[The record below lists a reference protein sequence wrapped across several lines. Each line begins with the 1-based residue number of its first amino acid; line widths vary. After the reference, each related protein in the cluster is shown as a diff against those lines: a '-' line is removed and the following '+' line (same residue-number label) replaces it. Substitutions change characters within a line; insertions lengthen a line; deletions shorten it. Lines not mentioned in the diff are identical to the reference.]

1 MDYRLQYAPKVQSVT
16 LDLLDSLNSRIQKCS
31 NIIDTHRMNPEINIS
46 ILNEALERIFADM
59 TSEISH
65 LNKMSNIIRR
75 AGKRNQRLKVKNF
88 QIKNEDKDA
97 ERTLLDNFK
106 RHIGDRFPMVSNIIQ
121 HRLAK
126 AMIFRRKRI
135 LYWRFRHQ
143 EAQIND
149 LETDPNI
156 SDTSLEPKLVV
167 SSAQV
172 SLQQEDKQET
182 GATEP
187 VISSSQIQRATTLE
201 PDKSKMFDKS
211 PSAVS
216 TVTIALINDETFNFP
231 TAPGANAKRKY
242 EQLKKERL
250 AAHRTVLKEIDE
262 LYYNKDSALGS
273 SVSAQLSRTVAER
286 ELERTL
292 ETDVQIIGNIIC
304 PYCLCPLPATE
315 VFDQRKWRNHVI
327 NDLDPYV
334 CLFEECNEPNKLY
347 KHRGKWLSHM
357 HQHIQ
362 HWRCPSH
369 RELDPFLTREE
380 YMQHM
385 REVHKINLGENKL
398 LLLANRSA
406 RKPAQLFLS
415 CPLCGR
421 NDAEVDGPLEDHI
434 TGHLRTLAIK
444 SLPIYEDDSSGSE
457 QNLASHYSTP
467 LRSRSTTEDIYS
479 GEDTLTFGIDH
490 EQSDLAEVED
500 GNFLGTNHHDLG
512 PRRTDMWNSWVKDW
526 ISNMPTLQQHLQ
538 QTSDKDPI
546 FQLMLQYAKESDS
559 LPQTS
564 QLPPQH
570 LQQPISWRPQ
580 SQHPSLLVPNRNL
593 NFLPA
598 NSTDENPPC
607 NTLYVGNLPIDADE
621 EELKAMFSKQRG
633 YKRLCFR
640 TKQNESMCF
649 VEFEDNSFAA
659 RALHELYGEKLHNS
673 TEDGIHLSYSKNPL
687 GVRSSQPSSRA
698 SQATVAPTNFP
709 RLTFVDESALD
720 DQMRNLARYGDENT
734 DDTDS
739 NGDSDWDNL
748 YNMDSR
754 TSSRMGGIV
763 RSGRDEQSFSRFKR
777 T

>member
-1 MDYRLQYAPKVQSVT
+1 
-16 LDLLDSLNSRIQKCS
+16 
-31 NIIDTHRMNPEINIS
+31 
-46 ILNEALERIFADM
+46 
-59 TSEISH
+59 
-65 LNKMSNIIRR
+65 MSNIIRR
-75 AGKRNQRLKVKNF
+75 AGKRNQRLKVMNF

-126 AMIFRRKRI
+126 SMIFRRKRI

-143 EAQIND
+143 EAQINGP
-149 LETDPNI
+149 ETDPKI
-156 SDTSLEPKLVV
+156 SDTSLEPRFVA

-182 GATEP
+182 GAAKP

-201 PDKSKMFDKS
+201 PDKSKEFDKS
-211 PSAVS
+211 PSASS
-216 TVTIALINDETFNFP
+216 TVNMALSIDETFNFP
-231 TAPGANAKRKY
+231 NAPGTNAKRKY

-250 AAHRTVLKEIDE
+250 AAHRTVLREIDE

-273 SVSAQLSRTVAER
+273 SVPTQLSRAVAEK

-292 ETDVQIIGNIIC
+292 EADVQIMGNIIC

-315 VFDQRKWRNHVI
+315 VFDQRKWRNHVV

-334 CLFEECNEPNKLY
+334 CLFEKCNEPNKLY
-347 KHRGKWLSHM
+347 KHRRKWLSHM

-385 REVHKINLGENKL
+385 REAHKIKLGENKL

-406 RKPAQLFLS
+406 RKPTQLFLS
-415 CPLCGR
+415 CPLCGGR
-421 NDAEVDGPLEDHI
+421 DAEVDGPLEDHI
-434 TGHLRTLAIK
+434 IGHLRSLAIK
-444 SLPIYEDDSSGSE
+444 SLPIYEDDSTGSE
-457 QNLASHYSTP
+457 QNLGSRYGSPLWST
-467 LRSRSTTEDIYS
+467 RTTEDIYN
-479 GEDTLTFGIDH
+479 GEDTLAFGIDQ
-490 EQSDLAEVED
+490 EQYDLAEVED
-500 GNFLGTNHHDLG
+500 RNFLGTNHHELG
-512 PRRTDMWNSWVKDW
+512 PRRTDMWDSWVKDW
-526 ISNMPTLQQHLQ
+526 ISNMPTLEHLQ
-538 QTSDKDPI
+538 RISDKDPI
-546 FQLMLQYAKESDS
+546 FQLILQNAKDSDL

-564 QLPPQH
+564 RLPP
-570 LQQPISWRPQ
+570 QQPISWQ
-580 SQHPSLLVPNRNL
+580 SQRQHPNLPLPNRNL
-593 NFLPA
+593 KFPPA
-598 NSTDENPPC
+598 NSADENPPC

-640 TKQNESMCF
+640 TKQNESICF
-649 VEFEDNSFAA
+649 VEFEDNFFAA
-659 RALHELYGEKLHNS
+659 KTLHELYGEKLHNNS
-673 TEDGIHLSYSKNPL
+673 EDGIHLSYSKNPL

-698 SQATVAPTNFP
+698 SQAAVAPTNIPGF
-709 RLTFVDESALD
+709 TFVDESALN
-720 DQMRNLARYGDENT
+720 DQMRNLARYDDENA

-754 TSSRMGGIV
+754 ASSRMGGIV
-763 RSGRDEQSFSRFKR
+763 RSGRDEQSFSF
-777 T
+777 